1 MNALLVIVEVLLQ
14 LLALLVVLSEEDTKE
29 LKVLNRFNS
38 TFEVECGDFVKKLVN
53 RFILF

>member
-14 LLALLVVLSEEDTKE
+14 LLALLVVLSEVDAKE

-38 TFEVECGDFVKKLVN
+38 TFEVECGDFVKKLVK
-53 RFILF
+53 RFILL